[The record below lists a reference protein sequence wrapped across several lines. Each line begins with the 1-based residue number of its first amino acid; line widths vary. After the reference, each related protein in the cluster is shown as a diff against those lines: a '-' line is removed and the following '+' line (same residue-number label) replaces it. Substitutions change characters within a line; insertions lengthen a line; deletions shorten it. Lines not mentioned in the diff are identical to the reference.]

1 MTDDLYQEINAMFPS
16 EALPLLNTFIDMHPE
31 DDRALTLRGI
41 KYWALGRTADAIKDY
56 SAAIAL
62 NPDSD
67 AHQALAMA
75 NDILA
80 FYNKDLL
87 NP

>member
-1 MTDDLYQEINAMFPS
+1 MNNYLYARINLMLPS
-16 EALPLLNTFIDMHPE
+16 EAIPLLNSHIAAHPA

-41 KYWALGRTADAIKDY
+41 KLWALGKRAEAIKDY
-56 SAAIAL
+56 NTAIAL
-62 NPDSD
+62 NPESD
-67 AHQALAMA
+67 ARQALAMA